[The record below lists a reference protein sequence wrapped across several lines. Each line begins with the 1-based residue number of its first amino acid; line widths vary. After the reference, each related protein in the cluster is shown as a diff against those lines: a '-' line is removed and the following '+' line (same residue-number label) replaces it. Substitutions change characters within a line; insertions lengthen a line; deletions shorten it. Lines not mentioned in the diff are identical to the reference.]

1 MNGDEAAR
9 VMRENAQGSEESG
22 ADPNRAR
29 RWLRTVRQGWNQVV
43 GIPDYERYLAHH
55 AAHHPGEPVLSRRQ
69 FFERAIDHKYC
80 RSGPRCC

>member
-1 MNGDEAAR
+1 VNDESAR
-9 VMRENAQGSEESG
+9 VMRDNAQGAQESG
-22 ADPNRAR
+22 ADPSRVR

-69 FFERAIDHKYC
+69 FVERAIDHRYC